1 MFVTNDML
9 EMLVTETMNYS
20 MMKHGVA
27 ITLNKDDIAQLIS
40 VYYNMG
46 LVKMPDLRCYCDTY
60 SRYPPVADVMS
71 RARFQ
76 QIQTCLHFAN
86 NELVTDD
93 QKKDK
98 SMEA

>member
-9 EMLVTETMNYS
+9 EMIVTETMNYI

-27 ITLNKDDIAQLIS
+27 IKLNKNGIEQFIS

-46 LVKMPDLRCYCDTY
+46 LVKMCDVRCYWDTY
-60 SRYPPVADVMS
+60 SRYPPVVDVMS
-71 RARFQ
+71 RAMFQ
-76 QIQTCLHFAN
+76 QIQTCLHFGN

-93 QKKDK
+93 QK
-98 SMEA
+98 MAA